1 MFRISFVIRKIINP
15 NQNMDQN
22 QQTEEQEIDLL
33 ELAQKL
39 WHRRKSF
46 YKSCGIA
53 VVVALVVAFSIPKE
67 YAVTVTL
74 SPESGESSSSGSLGG
89 IASMMGVN
97 LGSGDGADALNITLF
112 PDILSSN
119 PFALELYGM
128 PVTVEDGEE
137 TTSMPLNEYMESQSK
152 PWWGWLMSL
161 PGKAVGGIL
170 SLFKDEEEGSAALN
184 PFRLSKEET
193 LKLEAIKKSMSAT
206 VDKKTGITTI
216 TVTLQDPLVA
226 ATVADSVVR
235 KLQDYVT
242 DYRTRKAIDDCAYWE
257 KLYTERQSEYYTA
270 QQKYAAY
277 VDENKGLY
285 TQKSKVEGDRLQNDM
300 NLAYQ
305 VYSQTA
311 QQLQLTRGKI
321 QEAKPVFAVV
331 NPATVPIKA
340 ASPKKLMIL
349 VGFVFL
355 AFCGTAGWIL
365 FGEDIWGKLR
375 MKN

>member
-1 MFRISFVIRKIINP
+1 
-15 NQNMDQN
+15 MDQN

-39 WHRRKSF
+39 WRRRKSF
-46 YKSCGIA
+46 YKTCGIA

-74 SPESGESSSSGSLGG
+74 SPESGESSGSNLGG

-137 TTSMPLNEYMESQSK
+137 ITSMPLNEYMESQSK

-242 DYRTRKAIDDCAYWE
+242 D
-257 KLYTERQSEYYTA
+257 
-270 QQKYAAY
+270 
-277 VDENKGLY
+277 
-285 TQKSKVEGDRLQNDM
+285 
-300 NLAYQ
+300 
-305 VYSQTA
+305 
-311 QQLQLTRGKI
+311 
-321 QEAKPVFAVV
+321 
-331 NPATVPIKA
+331 
-340 ASPKKLMIL
+340 
-349 VGFVFL
+349 
-355 AFCGTAGWIL
+355 
-365 FGEDIWGKLR
+365 
-375 MKN
+375 